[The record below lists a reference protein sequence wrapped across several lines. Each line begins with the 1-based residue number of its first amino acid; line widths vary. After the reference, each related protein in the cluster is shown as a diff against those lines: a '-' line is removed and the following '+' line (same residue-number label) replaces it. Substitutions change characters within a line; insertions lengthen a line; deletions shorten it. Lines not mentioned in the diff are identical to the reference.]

1 MHETIHPMQQHK
13 IRIIISPW
21 KTKTTKN
28 SKNTSSTFK
37 GSAKSLKLA
46 QELTRGF
53 TNHLEQLR
61 EHLDDDTISA
71 LVNSEPS
78 QQIARVT
85 GNLITI
91 GNGIKNGLTQEPP
104 KP

>member
-1 MHETIHPMQQHK
+1 MENQDHEEQQEYV
-13 IRIIISPW
+13 IDLQGLSEV
-21 KTKTTKN
+21 
-28 SKNTSSTFK
+28 F
-37 GSAKSLKLA
+37 LKLT
-46 QELTRGF
+46 QDLTTAF

-71 LVNSEPS
+71 LVDNAPS
-78 QQIARVT
+78 QQIACVT

-91 GNGIKNGLTQEPP
+91 GNGIKNGLAQESP

>member
-1 MHETIHPMQQHK
+1 MENQDHEEQQEYV
-13 IRIIISPW
+13 INLQGLSEV
-21 KTKTTKN
+21 
-28 SKNTSSTFK
+28 F
-37 GSAKSLKLA
+37 LKLA
-46 QELTRGF
+46 QELTTGF

-61 EHLDDDTISA
+61 EHLDDDTIKT
-71 LVNSEPS
+71 LVDSTPS

>member
-1 MHETIHPMQQHK
+1 MENQDHEEQQEYV
-13 IRIIISPW
+13 IDLQGLSEV
-21 KTKTTKN
+21 
-28 SKNTSSTFK
+28 F
-37 GSAKSLKLA
+37 LKLA
-46 QELTRGF
+46 QDLTTGF

-61 EHLDDDTISA
+61 EHLDDDTLNVNA
-71 LVNSEPS
+71 LVDSAPS

>member
-1 MHETIHPMQQHK
+1 MENQDHEEQQEYV
-13 IRIIISPW
+13 IDLQGLSEV
-21 KTKTTKN
+21 
-28 SKNTSSTFK
+28 F
-37 GSAKSLKLA
+37 LKLA
-46 QELTRGF
+46 QDLTTAF

-61 EHLDDDTISA
+61 EHLDDDTLNA
-71 LVNSEPS
+71 LVDSTPS

>member
-1 MHETIHPMQQHK
+1 MENQDHEEQQEYV
-13 IRIIISPW
+13 IDLQGLSDV
-21 KTKTTKN
+21 
-28 SKNTSSTFK
+28 F
-37 GSAKSLKLA
+37 LKLA
-46 QELTRGF
+46 QDLTTGF
-53 TNHLEQLR
+53 TNHLDQLR

-78 QQIARVT
+78 QQIACVT

-104 KP
+104 KL